1 MPIYK
6 LKTFARFAWDEGI
19 SDASLADAIERA
31 ERGLIDANLG
41 GHLIKQRVARQGQ
54 GRSGGHRVLIAYR
67 GASFSLFLYGFAKKD
82 RENLDAKEMR
92 FVRELAD
99 AWLNASPNAVREAL
113 QDGKLIEVTR

>member
-1 MPIYK
+1 VPIYK